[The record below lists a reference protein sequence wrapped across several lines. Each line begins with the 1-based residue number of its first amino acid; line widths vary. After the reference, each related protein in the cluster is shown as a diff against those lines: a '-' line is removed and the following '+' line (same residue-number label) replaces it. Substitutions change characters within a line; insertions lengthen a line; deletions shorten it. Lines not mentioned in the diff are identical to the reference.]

1 MSNARNLADLLGTNT
16 KVKDVDLDGTEL
28 VLDSDGDS
36 SITSDTDD
44 QIDFKAGGTD
54 VMAMST
60 TGLTV
65 TNATNDAQLTLT
77 STDADASEGPK
88 LDLYRNSASP
98 ADNDAVGRIVFSGEN
113 DADEKVDLVRIIGTL
128 SDASDGSEDGMLQYY
143 VTKDGTRI
151 NRLTHTPT
159 ETSFNDDS
167 ADVDFRVE
175 SNGNAN
181 MLIVDGGNDVMSIGR
196 AINTASTLSIQNKD
210 DANNN
215 TLDLFNDNGNRTI
228 SMQQDTTGNAKLILQ
243 KNDGTNAVRLDANL
257 GGILFGTDTAQDN
270 TLNDYE
276 EGNWTPAIVG
286 ASNTPTFY
294 NQTGRYTKIGRV
306 VTVQCFLQTN
316 VAPTFSNTATEF
328 QISGVPFN
336 LLAIG
341 YTGGQGTVN
350 TQALSYIGGD
360 NNNNAGSATGGA
372 HLTCGINASEQL
384 IFHVTG
390 SGQSRGQVEN
400 SGTTSGFILEATL
413 TYFTD
418 A

>member
-1 MSNARNLADLLGTNT
+1 MSNARNLANLLGTKT
-16 KVKDVDLDGTEL
+16 KVKDVDVDGTEL
-28 VLDSDGDS
+28 ILDSDGDS

-257 GGILFGTDTAQDN
+257 GGILFGTDTAAAN
-270 TLNDYE
+270 TLDDYE
-276 EGNWTPAIVG
+276 EGTFTPAFAQSG
-286 ASNTPTFY
+286 ATIGYSSQAGT
-294 NQTGRYTKIGRV
+294 YTKVGRLVHATARLITSSVSGGSGAITITGLPFTSLSSHDHSPVLFATVFSGWSSTNAPKAGYISNGSSTIQV
-306 VTVQCFLQTN
+306 VTN
-316 VAPTFSNTATEF
+316 DSSDARD
-328 QISGVPFN
+328 
-336 LLAIG
+336 
-341 YTGGQGTVN
+341 
-350 TQALSYIGGD
+350 ALDSSVTSFGD
-360 NNNNAGSATGGA
+360 GSVG
-372 HLTCGINASEQL
+372 L
-384 IFHVTG
+384 IFG
-390 SGQSRGQVEN
+390 AIYPS
-400 SGTTSGFILEATL
+400 A
-413 TYFTD
+413 
-418 A
+418 